1 MIRAAVLGS
10 PISHSLSPAIH
21 NAAYSLLNIEGQ
33 YTSFE
38 VTENELSD
46 FLMQKKKEGWD
57 GFSLTMPLKDS
68 IFSAGLPIEFDPISR
83 SIKSANT
90 IYDLQSNPKTT
101 STDFTAFQRL
111 LTPRIERGTRVNLL
125 GGGGTARA
133 ALGALKESSPRIS
146 VYLRGGGISRRAS
159 ELRELFPTLDF
170 TFKTFGD
177 PLTDAEL
184 LINTTPAGSADIYA
198 PSELGG
204 ASILFESL
212 YKPWPTALAAS
223 ATERNLH
230 VISGKELLVEQA
242 LDQIHLM
249 TGKSFDFDLM
259 REKLL
264 GVI

>member
-46 FLMQKKKEGWD
+46 FLSQKKKEGWNC
-57 GFSLTMPLKDS
+57 FSLTMPLKESIFAADLPVEFDS
-68 IFSAGLPIEFDPISR
+68 ISS
-83 SIKSANT
+83 SIRSANT
-90 IYDLQSNPKTT
+90 IYDLQSIPKAT

-111 LTPRIERGTRVNLL
+111 LAPRIESGTLVNLL

-133 ALGALKESSPRIS
+133 AIGALKERSAHIS
-146 VYLRGGGISRRAS
+146 VYLRGGETSPRAS
-159 ELRELFPTLDF
+159 ELLELFPTLAF
-170 TFKTFGD
+170 TFKEFGD
-177 PLTDAEL
+177 PLTNAEL

-223 ATERNLH
+223 ATERNLL